1 MLESVKQFLEEGG
14 IRYELIE
21 HKAVFT
27 CNDVL
32 DVEIPGQTLKNL
44 FVRDKGSER
53 FYLVVLP
60 DHKRLDMKKLQVLV
74 GSKKLTFGKPDE
86 LMAKLGVEPGSV
98 SPLCLLNNPERDVKI
113 FIDREGWEAEIVNIH
128 PNENT
133 ASLVL
138 DRDNFHKLINALGAE
153 VMIYE

>member
-1 MLESVKQFLEEGG
+1 MLESVKRFLEEGG

-27 CNDVL
+27 CDDVL
-32 DVEIPGQTLKNL
+32 DVEIPGATLKNL

-60 DHKRLDMKKLQVLV
+60 DHKRLDMKNLERLV
-74 GSKKLTFGKPDE
+74 GSKKLTFGKPPE
-86 LMAKLGVEPGSV
+86 LMEKLGIEPGSV

-113 FIDREGWEAEIVNIH
+113 FIDREGWEAPVVNIH
-128 PNENT
+128 PNKNT
-133 ASLVL
+133 ASIVL
-138 DRDNFHKLINALGAE
+138 DRENFRRLIESLGAE
-153 VMIYE
+153 IELF